1 MKKIRPKSPKKSKNN
16 LHNYLF
22 GSVILL
28 CLMAYAAWKVYDTYY
43 TRYVHFED
51 FGIKIPI
58 GNFVHGIDVSKYQGK
73 INWQEVE
80 KMESKG
86 IQLRFAICKVTEG
99 TSLVDKHWER
109 NHDKLRETNLK
120 LGTYHFFRP
129 NYNAELQAKHFLSNY
144 TYKSG
149 DIPPALDVEV
159 TAGKDAETI
168 QERCLVFL
176 EIVEQKTGVIPM
188 IYTNVDFYEQ
198 HFTDKRFQKYP
209 IWVAHYYE
217 EKPRFDKNWTFWQ
230 HSDQGT
236 VNSIEHNVDFNVF
249 KGSYSDLEDLCNP

>member
-1 MKKIRPKSPKKSKNN
+1 MKKIQRKSLKKSSSNRA
-16 LHNYLF
+16 NYII
-22 GSVILL
+22 GSVILA
-28 CLMAYAAWKVYDTYY
+28 CLVAYTAWKVYDTYY

-58 GNFVHGIDVSKYQGK
+58 GNYVHGIDVSKYQGK
-73 INWQEVE
+73 INWEAVE
-80 KMESKG
+80 QMQSKG

-99 TSLVDKHWER
+99 TNLVDKKWER
-109 NHDKLRETNLK
+109 NHDKIRQTKLK

-129 NYNAELQAKHFLSNY
+129 NYNAALQAKHFLRNY
-144 TYKSG
+144 TYKKG

-159 TAGKDAETI
+159 TGGKNVETL
-168 QERCLVFL
+168 QERCLEFL
-176 EIVEQKTGVIPM
+176 EIVEKETSVIPM

-198 HFTDKRFQKYP
+198 YFSDKRFEKYP

-236 VNSIEHNVDFNVF
+236 VNSISHTVDFNVF
-249 KGSYSDLEDLCNP
+249 KGNYSDLEDFCNP